1 MWQQKEQHKQ
11 QAGQAASQ
19 QNVQALQT
27 AYQDLLQREEELLAA
42 IGRIGNSQEAARRR
56 WIQTGINDWHK
67 QSYTD
72 PAEGDLP
79 LLKGRLENVRAHG
92 SHPYLAKLRF
102 QRDCARRGS
111 NSQPLASEANA
122 LSS

>member
-1 MWQQKEQHKQ
+1 VAAKRT
-11 QAGQAASQ
+11 AQAAGGTSSQ
-19 QNVQALQT
+19 SAERAGASNRLSG
-27 AYQDLLQREEELLAA
+27 LLQREEELLAA

-72 PAEGDLP
+72 PAEADLP

-102 QRDCARRGS
+102 QTDCARRGS
-111 NSQPLASEANA
+111 NPQPLASEANA